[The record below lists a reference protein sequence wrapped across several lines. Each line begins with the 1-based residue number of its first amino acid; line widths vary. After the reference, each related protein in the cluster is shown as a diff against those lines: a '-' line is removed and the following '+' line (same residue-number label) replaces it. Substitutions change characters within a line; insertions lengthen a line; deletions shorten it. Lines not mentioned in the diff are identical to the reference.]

1 MIALPAEQDK
11 LLKELNDLDTQE
23 RLGLLPER
31 SNLNL
36 IMLCLIWLFAII
48 VSVILITKKEQHY
61 INGILIL
68 CSCMSVG
75 LIGSFYNKKWGFF
88 LSAIFALGADYYIT
102 TLYKSHFSHVVT
114 LTDALTVF
122 IFANHFHKKGY
133 IAANMIVIPK
143 VIIMYFLSKNSIP
156 DGENIVASI
165 VITLTIGIIPVLLT
179 SLSKISR
186 KARKQEIRS
195 EILSLQNQDLLNS
208 WQDFYQ
214 SPKMPASA

>member
-11 LLKELNDLDTQE
+11 LLKELNDIDTQE
-23 RLGLLPER
+23 RLGILPER

-36 IMLCLIWLFAII
+36 IMLCLIWVFAVI
-48 VSVILITKKEQHY
+48 VSVILILKKEQHY
-61 INGILIL
+61 INGILIV
-68 CSCMSVG
+68 CSLLSIG

-88 LSAIFALGADYYIT
+88 LSAVFALEANYYIT
-102 TLYKSHFSHVVT
+102 TLYTNRFSHVIT

-133 IAANMIVIPK
+133 IAASAILIPK
-143 VIIMYFLSKNSIP
+143 TVILYFLFKNKIP
-156 DGENIVASI
+156 DGENVVASI
-165 VITLTIGIIPVLLT
+165 VIMLTIGIIPVLLT
-179 SLSKISR
+179 SLSKVSR

-214 SPKMPASA
+214 APKQPV